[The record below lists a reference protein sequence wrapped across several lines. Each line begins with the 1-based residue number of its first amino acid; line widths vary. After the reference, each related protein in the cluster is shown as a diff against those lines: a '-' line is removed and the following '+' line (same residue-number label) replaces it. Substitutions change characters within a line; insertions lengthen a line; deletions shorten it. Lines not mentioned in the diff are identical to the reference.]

1 MSYKLFPKSDYK
13 GTINNMPSLTVPDQT
28 MSIRTILEKY
38 ARGESFNQKV
48 PIYSEDDG
56 ENMGIDIRRL
66 DISEIAEL
74 KKQNDAEIKRMQDEL
89 GQKRADKAAK
99 QRDEEIQLAAKL
111 LMEKNDKGSEKTI
124 GSNEP
129 I

>member
-1 MSYKLFPKSDYK
+1 MNYKLFPPSNYT
-13 GTINNMPSLTVPDQT
+13 GEINDEASLTVPDQT

-38 ARGESFNQKV
+38 SRGENFSQKI
-48 PIYSEDDG
+48 PIFSEDDG
-56 ENMGIDIRRL
+56 ENMGMDIRRL

-74 KKQNDAEIKRMQDEL
+74 KKQNDEEIKRMQEEL
-89 GQKRADKAAK
+89 GNKRADKAAK
-99 QRDEEIQLAAKL
+99 QRDEEIQLAAKR
-111 LMEKNDKGSEKTI
+111 LMEQNAKGSEKTS